1 MTAPV
6 TDQVEGGAA
15 FLPGRHHAPVTQT
28 RPLVTHQ
35 AGNDGPCWLC
45 GEPAPLMAIA
55 GPPYYLCR
63 REDNL
68 ACLGRAEKKMA
79 AERAQEAAEDAPAEV
94 KPKRAAKAT
103 GTRPRPS
110 RARRA
115 LLEDARERAGE
126 APAGIPG
133 EAAVPAPVS
142 PGDQDGTPE
151 DAA

>member
-6 TDQVEGGAA
+6 TDQIEGGAA
-15 FLPGRHHAPVTQT
+15 FLPGRHHAAPQT
-28 RPLVTHQ
+28 RPLVTG
-35 AGNDGPCWLC
+35 AASEGPCWLC
-45 GEPAPLMAIA
+45 GEPAPLVPIA

-79 AERAQEAAEDAPAEV
+79 AERAQDAAEDAPAEV
-94 KPKRAAKAT
+94 KPKRAAKTT

-115 LLEDARERAGE
+115 LLADARERVSE
-126 APAGIPG
+126 APADIPS
-133 EAAVPAPVS
+133 ETAAPAPVS
-142 PGDQDGTPE
+142 PGDQDGGGGE
-151 DAA
+151 AA